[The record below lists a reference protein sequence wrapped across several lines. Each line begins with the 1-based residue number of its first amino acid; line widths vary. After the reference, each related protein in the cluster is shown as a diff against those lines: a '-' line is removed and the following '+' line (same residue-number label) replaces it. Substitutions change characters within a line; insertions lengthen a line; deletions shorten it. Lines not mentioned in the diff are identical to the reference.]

1 MCKLGVEI
9 GEAYVKLQLTRK
21 LCMPQR
27 TWDPNTAVYARPTL
41 PDVPLVKGNCG
52 RVAHVVDAEL

>member
-41 PDVPLVKGNCG
+41 PDVPLVGL
-52 RVAHVVDAEL
+52 ALSSDFIPFM